1 MILNFIYMQI
11 TVGHTPDADDA
22 FMFYGIAKEKVKSP
36 EFDIIHVIDDIESLN
51 KRAINHELDIT
62 AISAHAYAYLSDY
75 VILQSGGSFG
85 INYGPIVVSKKTV
98 NNYKN
103 PEDITIAIPGKMTS
117 AVLLLLLAKDDFITN
132 FNTKEMSF
140 DLIPSAVLEEQVN
153 AGLVI
158 HEAQITYDNLHL
170 HKIFDLG
177 SWWNKITDGLPVPLG
192 INVASKRRLDRSQI
206 TKFDILFKKSIIYG
220 LNNMNEAVDYAMQYS
235 RGQSKEL
242 ITKFVK
248 MYVNEITISMGLNGQ
263 NAIKKL
269 FQIAE
274 DKGLVSHIDLDF
286 I

>member
-1 MILNFIYMQI
+1 MQI

-158 HEAQITYDNLHL
+158 HEAQITYDKLHL

-274 DKGLVSHIDLDF
+274 DKGLISHIDLDF

>member
-1 MILNFIYMQI
+1 MQI

-117 AVLLLLLAKDDFITN
+117 AALLLLLAKDDFITN

-158 HEAQITYDNLHL
+158 HEAQITYDKLHL

-274 DKGLVSHIDLDF
+274 DKGLISHIDLDF

>member
-1 MILNFIYMQI
+1 MQI

-274 DKGLVSHIDLDF
+274 DKGLISHIDLDF